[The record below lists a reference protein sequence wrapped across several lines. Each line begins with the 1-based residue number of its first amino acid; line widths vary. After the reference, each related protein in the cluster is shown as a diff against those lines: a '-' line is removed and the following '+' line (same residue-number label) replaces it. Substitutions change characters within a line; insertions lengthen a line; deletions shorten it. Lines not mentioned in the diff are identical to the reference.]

1 MGKKCNH
8 CGLPNH
14 FAKVCLKKLNNS
26 KHSQQGTRINNLEN
40 SEATE
45 KSEGQNVNFI
55 NYNEQYNTEYDFLD
69 DNYVAMV
76 VPLNST
82 PIALQNLTITTG
94 NTDCYL
100 LLDSRSGCTII
111 NLSLAK
117 QIMINCIEAQPEKT
131 TRT

>member
-1 MGKKCNH
+1 MYVG
-8 CGLPNH
+8 
-14 FAKVCLKKLNNS
+14 KKLNNS

-40 SEATE
+40 SGATE
-45 KSEGQNVNFI
+45 NSESQNVNFI
-55 NYNEQYNTEYDFLD
+55 NYNEQYSSEYDFSD

-76 VPLNST
+76 EPPNST

-94 NTDCYL
+94 NTDCSL

-111 NLSLAK
+111 NLSLAM